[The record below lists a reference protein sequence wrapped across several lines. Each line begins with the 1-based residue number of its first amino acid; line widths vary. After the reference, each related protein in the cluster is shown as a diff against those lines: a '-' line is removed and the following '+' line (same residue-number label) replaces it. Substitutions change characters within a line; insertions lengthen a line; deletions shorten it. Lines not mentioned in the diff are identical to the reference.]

1 MGDNLTFILPDR
13 DNFVESVRM
22 LSQDFSPFSGIQ
34 EGQGEEDKRNEL
46 SDLLKS
52 SLPNSCFIR
61 LMKGIPFPKPE
72 KKNPSNSEGSRRS
85 VLTSGVESSP
95 EFLIDKLKMSDEERA
110 SLEEATRVQS
120 GSSL

>member
-13 DNFVESVRM
+13 DSFVESVRM

-52 SLPNSCFIR
+52 SLPNSWFIR

-72 KKNPSNSEGSRRS
+72 KKIPPTPKE
-85 VLTSGVESSP
+85 VAEV
-95 EFLIDKLKMSDEERA
+95 FLLQGLKVH
-110 SLEEATRVQS
+110 LNF
-120 GSSL
+120 